1 MLKVFYEQV
10 KIDKMS
16 LEFIHT
22 PNTKGYLSQHC
33 WTSSLNN
40 AIVLAFFNL
49 LPKYLTFS
57 QTNIAELFETFLV
70 ATEVNTQSGKGVK
83 QSL

>member
-1 MLKVFYEQV
+1 MLKVFREQV

-33 WTSSLNN
+33 GTSSLNS
-40 AIVLAFFNL
+40 AIVLALFNL

-57 QTNIAELFETFLV
+57 QTNTAELFETFSV
-70 ATEVNTQSGKGVK
+70 ATEVNTQRSKTEPV
-83 QSL
+83 S